1 MPEPRALDRLE
12 QGGQLA
18 ERTYE
23 AIKSATLVNRLPP
36 GTPLSVP
43 ELARQLGVSRS
54 PVREAVQRLIYDGL
68 ATHSPNR
75 GAEVSLVDIDDLRQ
89 LYVVRERLEGLAAR
103 LATEHLDAA
112 SLAGLRDTLAEHERT
127 LASDVDPADVDP
139 AAVDPDAVDKPTQDI
154 VAHIELDRRFH
165 RTLRDLARNPH
176 LTAVL
181 EPMAGRSH
189 FALHSLW
196 RSADAP
202 RLALDEH
209 RRIVEA
215 MVTGDPALAEEAAR
229 QHIARLRIRLS
240 QATPRS
246 PDPAGT
252 GSRRRS
258 RASRS

>member
-1 MPEPRALDRLE
+1 MPVPRALDRLE

-23 AIKSATLVNRLPP
+23 AIKSAILVNRLPP

-68 ATHSPNR
+68 ATHVPNR

-89 LYVVRERLEGLAAR
+89 LYLVREQLEGLAAR
-103 LATEHLDAA
+103 LATEHLDTD
-112 SLAGLRDTLAEHERT
+112 SLACLRGIVAEHE
-127 LASDVDPADVDP
+127 
-139 AAVDPDAVDKPTQDI
+139 AALDGSGTDGDDTT
-154 VAHIELDRRFH
+154 AHIDLDRRFH
-165 RTLRDLARNPH
+165 RTLRELAGNPH
-176 LTAVL
+176 LTAAL

-196 RSADAP
+196 RSPDAP

-209 RRIVEA
+209 RQIVEA
-215 MVTGDPALAEEAAR
+215 MVAGDPELAAEAAR
-229 QHIARLRIRLS
+229 RHIARLRTRLS
-240 QATPRS
+240 QAKPLS
-246 PDPAGT
+246 PDPVRP
-252 GSRRRS
+252 RRRT
-258 RASRS
+258 RADS

>member
-89 LYVVRERLEGLAAR
+89 LYVVREQLEGLAAR
-103 LATEHLDAA
+103 LATEHLDAE
-112 SLAGLRDTLAEHERT
+112 SLAELRGILAEHERT
-127 LASDVDPADVDP
+127 LASDVDPHAVEPP
-139 AAVDPDAVDKPTQDI
+139 AQDI

-246 PDPAGT
+246 PDPNGT
-252 GSRRRS
+252 GARRRS

>member
-1 MPEPRALDRLE
+1 MPVPRALDRLE

-23 AIKSATLVNRLPP
+23 AIKSAILVNRLPP

-68 ATHSPNR
+68 ATHAPNR

-89 LYVVRERLEGLAAR
+89 LYLVREQLEGLAAG
-103 LATEHLDAA
+103 LATEHLDADA
-112 SLAGLRDTLAEHERT
+112 LACLRGILAEHEEA
-127 LASDVDPADVDP
+127 LGAGE
-139 AAVDPDAVDKPTQDI
+139 DI

-165 RTLRDLARNPH
+165 RTIRELAGNPH

-196 RSADAP
+196 RSPDAP

-209 RRIVEA
+209 RQIVEA
-215 MVTGDPALAEEAAR
+215 MVAGDPELAAEAAR
-229 QHIARLRIRLS
+229 RHIARLRVRLS
-240 QATPRS
+240 QAKPGS
-246 PDPAGT
+246 PDPARP
-252 GSRRRS
+252 RRRP
-258 RASRS
+258 RPAS